1 MTGEIK
7 AIDILNYLF
16 TPESS
21 KRDWD
26 DQEDIQEM
34 LSRILKIP
42 LGTKLPGRP
51 GLTAEEFVAKMD
63 EAGVEK
69 VMFPAIKMYSYLYRK
84 MVMDV
89 TIDEVYEQVKQ
100 FPDRLIGLAGYDPG
114 RIMESVDDIEKSVK
128 EYGFK
133 GVYVHCQG
141 FNRPYDDRKWYP
153 LYETCAR
160 LGVPVSMQIG
170 HSLERMP
177 SEPGRPIT
185 LDLPALDFTR
195 CNFIGSHTGW
205 PWCEEMIAMASK
217 HRNVY
222 VDISAHMPK
231 YLEASLVR
239 FMNSRGRNK
248 TLWGSNGLDLKV
260 CLDGF
265 YALNLKDET
274 NKRVLR
280 ENAIELYKL

>member
-69 VMFPAIKMYSYLYRK
+69 VMLPAIKMYSYLYRK

-89 TIDEVYEQVKQ
+89 SIDEVNEQVKK
-100 FPDRLIGLAGYDPG
+100 FPDRLLGIAGYDPW
-114 RIMESVDDIEKSVK
+114 RIMESVADIEKSVK

-141 FNRPYDDRKWYP
+141 FNLPYDDRKWYP

-160 LGVPVSMQIG
+160 LGVPVSMQVG

-177 SEPGRPIT
+177 SEVGRPIS
-185 LDLPALDFTR
+185 LDLPALDFTQ
-195 CNFIGSHTGW
+195 CTFIGSHTGW

-222 VDISAHMPK
+222 VDISAHMPR

-239 FMNSRGRNK
+239 FMDSRGRNK
-248 TLWGSNGLDLKV
+248 TLCGSNGLDLKI
-260 CLDGF
+260 CLEGL
-265 YALNLKDET
+265 YSLKLKDET
-274 NKRVLR
+274 YQRVLR